1 MLNFAVSIYTFTE
14 SILLNSVSAEIDL
27 SDITDWGFSILSFWT
42 DTTVST
48 STFSAGFFIN
58 RIVSAA
64 GLFSIFTV
72 SSFISFFKITAESF
86 FRTRVSELFLM
97 FIVSLIILLL
107 YLPVTVS
114 LFCLWSSIWFLFL
127 RDYLV
132 LNEVLLRQSLF
143 FS

>member
-64 GLFSIFTV
+64 GLF
-72 SSFISFFKITAESF
+72 
-86 FRTRVSELFLM
+86 
-97 FIVSLIILLL
+97 
-107 YLPVTVS
+107 
-114 LFCLWSSIWFLFL
+114 
-127 RDYLV
+127 
-132 LNEVLLRQSLF
+132 
-143 FS
+143 